1 MLDAVE
7 VAPNLFGSVDTVIE
21 IGDEAGNG
29 ALEVDVVFPE
39 RVVGVDEQSLI
50 GRVAEGRGWERVG
63 VGSGLIRG
71 GHTLIIR
78 WFREAFVTK
87 VRLVCHA
94 WGI

>member
-1 MLDAVE
+1 
-7 VAPNLFGSVDTVIE
+7 
-21 IGDEAGNG
+21 
-29 ALEVDVVFPE
+29 
-39 RVVGVDEQSLI
+39 LI